1 MPDILSDKKFNR
13 SLTTD
18 PLKKLVN
25 WVFAS
30 VQVWVEFSLITADTD
45 FSLAISSD
53 LIRALKT
60 GQVIA
65 EANPSLSAD
74 NIQTWPVLRE
84 RCFGEFEG
92 EAASKMTDILKTLNK
107 SQLMEWGPS
116 GGETGQH
123 FRQGE
128 LEGGRNWH
136 SYLTFMHRLS
146 FLLLRIKPILAKTAA
161 ELIYHFHCLLLP
173 NESCMFSN
181 WLWSI

>member
-1 MPDILSDKKFNR
+1 MF
-13 SLTTD
+13 
-18 PLKKLVN
+18 
-25 WVFAS
+25 
-30 VQVWVEFSLITADTD
+30 TADTE

-92 EAASKMTDILKTLNK
+92 EAASKMTDILRTLNK
-107 SQLMEWGPS
+107 SQMMEWGPS
-116 GGETGQH
+116 GGETGQQ

-136 SYLTFMHRLS
+136 SYLTFMHGPS
-146 FLLLRIKPILAKTAA
+146 FLLRIKPILAKTAG
-161 ELIYHFHCLLLP
+161 ELIYHCPCLLLL
-173 NESCMFSN
+173 NESCM
-181 WLWSI
+181 LGILL